1 MRASHLLTAGLV
13 LMVSSMHLQ
22 TQAAASVQLQCELFT
37 SGETTL
43 LVTDPTEDMYG
54 VVPLDLER
62 FRFKA
67 LAFGDQAQLQ
77 YIKLQ
82 VYYRSGPQAIMLHQI
97 KLLPPF
103 QLNQVLA
110 GYNRVYSPDL
120 GHELAYQ
127 CSLRDRP

>member
-1 MRASHLLTAGLV
+1 MWASHLPAAVLV
-13 LMVSSMHLQ
+13 LLVSMMHLNVG
-22 TQAAASVQLQCELFT
+22 AAAQIQLHCELFT

-43 LVTDPTEDMYG
+43 LVTEPTQDIYG

-67 LAFGDQAQLQ
+67 LAFGNHQQLQ
-77 YIKLQ
+77 YVKLE

-103 QLNQVLA
+103 QLHQTL
-110 GYNRVYSPDL
+110 GGSNRVYSPDL
-120 GHELAYQ
+120 GHELSYQ
-127 CSLRDRP
+127 CSLSEGS

>member
-1 MRASHLLTAGLV
+1 MRASHLLTAVLV
-13 LMVSSMHLQ
+13 LLASMMHLP
-22 TQAAASVQLQCELFT
+22 TQAAARVQLQCELFT

-43 LVTDPTEDMYG
+43 LETEPTEDMYG

-67 LAFGDQAQLQ
+67 LAFGDQAQLL

-97 KLLPPF
+97 KLIL
-103 QLNQVLA
+103 LV
-110 GYNRVYSPDL
+110 S
-120 GHELAYQ
+120 
-127 CSLRDRP
+127 